1 MRHSLEPEYRKYVK
15 GYGFLSFAR
24 KFGDKYGKK
33 LVDTAT
39 STGKTFAKTA
49 GKRVVHKTAEA
60 TGDLVGN
67 KIADKI
73 TSIGKPKR
81 TKKEEDEDNIME
93 ETQEIF
99 IPPEKRKQI
108 IKKLKSYFK
117 KLKYKMEFN
126 KINNFLGDS
135 SDKVPRF
142 VTKKWIKIHPQST
155 CDFKTSKE
163 IKFKTSMLRS
173 DLRDYSEAYVWVKG
187 DVTLIMQQ
195 ITIIL
200 TKSLLLK
207 IMLRLYH
214 VFQKLTVN

>member
-15 GYGFLSFAR
+15 GYEFLSFAI

-39 STGKTFAKTA
+39 STGKTLAKTA

-73 TSIGKPKR
+73 TSVGKPKR
-81 TKKEEDEDNIME
+81 TKKEKDEDNIME

-108 IKKLKSYFK
+108 IKNLKLF
-117 KLKYKMEFN
+117 
-126 KINNFLGDS
+126 
-135 SDKVPRF
+135 
-142 VTKKWIKIHPQST
+142 
-155 CDFKTSKE
+155 
-163 IKFKTSMLRS
+163 
-173 DLRDYSEAYVWVKG
+173 
-187 DVTLIMQQ
+187 
-195 ITIIL
+195 
-200 TKSLLLK
+200 
-207 IMLRLYH
+207 
-214 VFQKLTVN
+214 